1 MRFLSCFIGSD
12 VTTAVPLSPRALF
25 HRFRRARCLDRCV
38 LLVAVAFLFFTDCC
52 SSPFPCIIV
61 RFFSHEGGRGRRGSS
76 PASQR
81 PARPVIIEG
90 DAARGRATKP
100 GLSDRRLFGV
110 AQGRTT
116 PTATMAVAQPSA
128 GSGFGEATCPNS
140 SWLQR
145 LLAVLMH
152 RGWGTEG

>member
-1 MRFLSCFIGSD
+1 MS
-12 VTTAVPLSPRALF
+12 RAF
-25 HRFRRARCLDRCV
+25 QAAMKTH
-38 LLVAVAFLFFTDCC
+38 
-52 SSPFPCIIV
+52 